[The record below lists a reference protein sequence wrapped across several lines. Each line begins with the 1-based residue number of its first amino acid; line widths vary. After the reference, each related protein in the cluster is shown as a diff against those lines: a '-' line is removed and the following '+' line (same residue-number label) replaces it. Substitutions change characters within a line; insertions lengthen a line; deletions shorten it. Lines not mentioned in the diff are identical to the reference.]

1 MTIQLDFLPD
11 VAAAFML
18 MFARLGTM
26 VMLLPALGESSIP
39 TRFRLTIALA
49 LTLVLFPVGSAL
61 YPADL
66 VSDPMRLMML
76 LFGELLIGFAVGL
89 CARLITSALQVA
101 GVIMANQSGL
111 AFALGT
117 DISNEGQ
124 QGALF
129 GNFLTIVGITMIFV
143 TDTHYL
149 VIAALHDTFEIFPP
163 GGALPAGDF
172 AQNATNTVAHVFS
185 IAIRMSAPFLVVG
198 LVFYFGLGLLNKL
211 MPQMQIFFIAMPV
224 TIAIGFFLLMVLIST
239 LMMFY
244 LEHVQESFGKF
255 ILG

>member
-26 VMLLPALGESSIP
+26 IMLLPGLGESTIP

-49 LTLVLFPVGSAL
+49 LTLVLYPVASSL

-66 VSDPMRLMML
+66 TSNAPRLAML
-76 LFGELLIGFAVGL
+76 LFAEMAIGFGIGL
-89 CARLITSALQVA
+89 CAKMITSVLQIA

-117 DISNEGQ
+117 DIANEGQ
-124 QGALF
+124 QGALY
-129 GNFLTIVGITMIFV
+129 GNFLSILGITLIFV

-149 VIAALHDTFEIFPP
+149 VIAALHDSFTLFPP
-163 GGALPAGDF
+163 GMPPPVGDF
-172 AQNATNTVAHVFS
+172 SQNAADTVAHVFT
-185 IAIRMSAPFLVVG
+185 IAVRMSAPFLVVG

-224 TIAIGFFLLMVLIST
+224 NIAIGFLLLMVLIVT

-244 LEHVQESFGKF
+244 LDHFQQALGKF
-255 ILG
+255 IVG